1 MCWVNVHYWLL
12 VIDTLKF
19 LNKQIF
25 PVNMTQWS
33 AMYYIDP
40 NYQLFVQFF
49 SLIKHFSFSPLHI
62 NDLILK
68 WDEKNEKNAFFTKKN
83 VIRCCHASSG
93 LKVDPHETQKWK
105 KLYWS
110 FLKIFLRRNV
120 FHHHSYLKI
129 DSRNVLTVSVSI
141 YESMCP
147 NC

>member
-68 WDEKNEKNAFFTKKN
+68 WDEKNDKNAFFTKKHYQMLPCIIRAKGGSPWDSKMKKIVLKFFKNILAQKCISPSFIFKDRLEKCSNCLCKYLWIN
-83 VIRCCHASSG
+83 VS
-93 LKVDPHETQKWK
+93 
-105 KLYWS
+105 
-110 FLKIFLRRNV
+110 
-120 FHHHSYLKI
+120 
-129 DSRNVLTVSVSI
+129 
-141 YESMCP
+141 
-147 NC
+147 